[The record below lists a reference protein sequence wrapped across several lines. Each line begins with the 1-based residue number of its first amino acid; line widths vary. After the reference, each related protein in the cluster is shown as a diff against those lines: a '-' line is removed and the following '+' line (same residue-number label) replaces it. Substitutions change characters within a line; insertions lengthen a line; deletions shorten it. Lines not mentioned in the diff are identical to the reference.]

1 MKIQAPD
8 FATITLDSTAIY
20 RGDLIIAAD
29 GVHSSAISEVI
40 GRDTTALPTGSSAF
54 RFLIPTESILADVQT
69 RHFLEEKDGRL
80 NIFVG
85 QGGRRLVW
93 YPCRAYVIYH
103 IFP

>member
-8 FATITLDSTAIY
+8 FATITLDGTASY

-29 GVHSSAISEVI
+29 GVHCSAVSEVI
-40 GRDTTALPTGSSAF
+40 GRDTKTLPTGSSAF

-69 RHFLEEKDGRL
+69 RHFLEGKDG
-80 NIFVG
+80 NVKIFVG

-93 YPCRAYVIYH
+93 YLCRA
-103 IFP
+103 